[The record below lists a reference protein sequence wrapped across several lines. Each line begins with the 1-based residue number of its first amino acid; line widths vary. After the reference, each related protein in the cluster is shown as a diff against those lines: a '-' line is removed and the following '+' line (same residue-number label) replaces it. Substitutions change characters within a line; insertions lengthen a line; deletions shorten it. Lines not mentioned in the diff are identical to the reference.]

1 MSANNPSLESRV
13 QQLRTARNRLLQLH
27 QALLEFERGLYEK
40 SHGPIRSRGE
50 YFQLVISHD
59 WFSWLRPIS
68 QYIVQVDESLE
79 AKQPITHD
87 QASRLLAEAYQMLRP
102 LEEGTTLQKR
112 YFEAIQCNPDI
123 AFMHAELAQI
133 LNSNQSDRN
142 TAN

>member
-1 MSANNPSLESRV
+1 MSANNPSLESSV
-13 QQLRTARNRLLQLH
+13 QRLRTVRSRLLQLH

-40 SHGPIRSRGE
+40 SYGPIRSRGE

-79 AKQPITHD
+79 AKEPITHD
-87 QASRLLAEAYQMLRP
+87 QVSRLLTEACQMLRP
-102 LEEGTTLQKR
+102 VEEGTTLQRR
-112 YFEAIQCNPDI
+112 YFDAIQCDPDI

-133 LNSNQSDRN
+133 LNADTTDSS
-142 TAN
+142 AVK